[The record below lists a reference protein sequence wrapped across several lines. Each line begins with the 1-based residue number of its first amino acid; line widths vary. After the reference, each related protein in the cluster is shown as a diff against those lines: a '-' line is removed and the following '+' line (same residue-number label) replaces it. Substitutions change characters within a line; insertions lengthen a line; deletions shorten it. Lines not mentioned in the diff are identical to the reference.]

1 MADAPTVA
9 LLGHHA
15 VAAQDVAHGG
25 AVRQI
30 PVVMALLDQRQ
41 ELLAAPGW
49 MTSPRFKDCGH
60 NFFRSSIRRLLR
72 SSGSLL
78 EPGGALAQVAVDP
91 FVAGLAR
98 YAVHIAQLGDAQ
110 HLAQVICDEL
120 RSLVHRRRLAPR
132 HGHLLRCPLVCSNCY
147 LCPPTILLPMCPDRT
162 VLRSNH
168 AAHPD
173 AREASHAGRTFAA
186 A

>member
-110 HLAQVICDEL
+110 HLAQ
-120 RSLVHRRRLAPR
+120 
-132 HGHLLRCPLVCSNCY
+132 CPLVSTNCY

-162 VLRSNH
+162 TLRST
-168 AAHPD
+168 ATP
-173 AREASHAGRTFAA
+173 
-186 A
+186 